1 MKRIILLSLTIALST
16 LWASAQCIPTKPDLP
31 YSAGENLSY
40 TLSYNWHAVQTD
52 VATASLKLDS
62 VLLNNESVYH
72 GKMTARTKPFFDVFF
87 KARENFQS
95 WFSMENGRPIKY
107 TRNTEEGDYFAKNVY
122 RYDWNRRVINA
133 KWSTSKQAEQIKEL
147 PLTDCTYDLPSIIYF
162 LRRMDTSNLSA
173 GKSYRIT
180 FAIDDDV
187 YTVTLTY
194 KGKENRKVRKIGKVP
209 CLKFGCSVVA
219 GEMFSGNED
228 AQLWVS
234 DDENHIPIYFMA
246 PLKVGAVSGRLT
258 SASGLAYPIKTVK

>member
-1 MKRIILLSLTIALST
+1 MKRIILLSLTIALSA

-31 YSAGENLSY
+31 YSSGEKLSY

-52 VATASLKLDS
+52 VASAALTLETAQYGDET
-62 VLLNNESVYH
+62 VFH
-72 GKMTARTKPFFDVFF
+72 GIMTAKTKPFFDAFF

-95 WFSMENGRPIKY
+95 WFSMDNGKPLKY
-107 TRNTEEGDYFAKNVY
+107 TRETYEGGYTANNLYK
-122 RYDWNRRVINA
+122 YDWSRRVINA
-133 KWSTSKQAEQIKEL
+133 KWSTSKHPEEVKDL

-162 LRRMDTSNLSA
+162 LRRMDTSTLSE
-173 GKSYRIT
+173 GKTYTVT

-187 YTVTLTY
+187 YTITLIY
-194 KGKENRKVRKIGKVP
+194 KGKEKRKIRKIGKVP

-234 DDENHIPIYFMA
+234 DDDNHIPVYFMA
-246 PLKVGAVSGRLT
+246 PLKVGAVCGRLT
-258 SASGLAYPIKTVK
+258 SVSGLAYDLKTVK